1 MIAVAIRLFYR
12 CRKKGVEVRDRTAR
26 IAALADAAI
35 GLLAEEGA
43 RGLTHR
49 AVDARAG
56 MPPGTTS
63 GYLRTRKALIEAVVD
78 RLAELDGEPVPPA
91 GAGDLD
97 ALAAGIAAMLDHQ
110 LGEGR
115 TRSLARYAC
124 LLEAT
129 HQPELRTGAASRAG
143 ARALLEAAGAPDAQR
158 RADHLVAFLDGL
170 LFDRLV
176 GAGAL
181 TAPPPGTAESLADLT
196 QAVRLALVAAT
207 Q

>member
-1 MIAVAIRLFYR
+1 M
-12 CRKKGVEVRDRTAR
+12 RDRTAM
-26 IAALADAAI
+26 IAALTDAAI
-35 GLLAEEGA
+35 ALLAEEGT

-63 GYLRTRKALIEAVVD
+63 AYLRTRKALIEAVVN
-78 RLAELDGEPVPPA
+78 RLAELDGEPAPPA
-91 GAGDLD
+91 GPGDLD
-97 ALAAGIAAMLDHQ
+97 ALATSIAAMLDHQ

-115 TRSLARYAC
+115 TRTLARYAC

-129 HQPELRTGAASRAG
+129 HQPELRTILAHGVASRAG
-143 ARALLEAAGAPDAQR
+143 ARALLEAAGAPNPQR
-158 RADHLVAFLDGL
+158 RGDHLVAFLDGL

-181 TAPPPGTAESLADLT
+181 TAPPPGTFESLADLKE
-196 QAVRLALVAAT
+196 AVRLALVAVT
-207 Q
+207 R